1 MAKIP
6 VTYVRV
12 LVVVPHRREAY
23 GQSLR
28 DGRSIYI
35 DYKERASF
43 VPETEIRPG
52 VALGGELILHR
63 RRHEDALETYRL
75 FSEEEVQMAYVQ
87 QALCTGQ
94 STERASGA

>member
-12 LVVVPHRREAY
+12 LVVVPDRREAY

-28 DGRSIYI
+28 DGRAVYI

-43 VPETEIRPG
+43 VPETEICPG

-63 RRHEDALETYRL
+63 RRQEDALQEYRP
-75 FSEEEVQMAYVQ
+75 FSPEEMQMAYVRR
-87 QALCTGQ
+87 ALCNGH
-94 STERASGA
+94 